1 MFFLFSLL
9 TVFTNHFTPADNS
22 VSRKSITADKVI
34 MVIVDES
41 GIISIGRD
49 TVSSDELARYI
60 QTRLFKS
67 YMGTGRMY
75 DKILFAKASDK
86 VPDMVTEVVLQE
98 IKEGQ
103 KRALTELCL
112 QKYENRYENI
122 SSKQQTK
129 LKKTFPVL
137 FQTKFY

>member
-1 MFFLFSLL
+1 MLYLVSLL
-9 TVFTNHFTPADNS
+9 TLFTSHFLPADNLIIHKNI
-22 VSRKSITADKVI
+22 VADKVI
-34 MVIVDES
+34 LVIVDES

-67 YMGTGRMY
+67 YMGTGSMY
-75 DKILFAKASDK
+75 DKILFARANDK
-86 VPDMVTEVVLQE
+86 VPELVAEVILHE

-103 KRALTELCL
+103 QRALTELCL

-122 SSKQQTK
+122 SSRQQAKIKKQ
-129 LKKTFPVL
+129 FPVL
-137 FQTKFY
+137 FQTRFY